1 MSRRDLLVEI
11 GTEELPPLA
20 LQELADAFLSGI
32 LQGLATANLKHGR
45 AQRFAT
51 PRRLAVLV
59 KGVVEQQPEV
69 EVKRRGPPVKAAFD
83 PAGLPTRAA
92 LAFAESCGVKVED
105 LQRINEPKGEFLYHE
120 GRKAGALAR
129 DLIVDIIQASLD
141 ALPIPKRMRWGAGTA
156 EFVRPV
162 HWVVLLFGKEVL
174 PGRILGVETSAWTRG
189 HRFHAPKPIR
199 ISTPGAYAGALA
211 RRGHVIPD
219 FAERRERVRAGV
231 VAAAAEVDGEALLS
245 DELLDEVTSL
255 VEWPVPLTG
264 QFEPRFL
271 DLPREVL
278 IATLQDHQRYFPIQE
293 PRAKGSQ
300 GGSTPALKARF
311 VAVANLESRDPAQ
324 VRAGN
329 ERVVKP
335 RLADAAFFYQ
345 QDLREPLATRAQ
357 GLARVTFQT
366 RLGSIADKVARV
378 KTLAADI
385 APPLGADRAQV
396 ERAADLCKADLLS
409 AMVGEFPELQGT
421 MGRYYAQHDGEQP
434 VVAEAIEHHY
444 RPRFAGD
451 ALPSSP
457 VGRAVAV
464 ADRLDTLVGIFAIN
478 ERPSGTRDPFGLRR
492 AALGVLR
499 ILIEGRIDLDLFEA
513 LRRASVLVGAAVSA
527 NSPAQAAASAKDGAD
542 AKQGPIVAGH
552 QNNTGDSALVDD
564 VYLYIMERL
573 RAYYL
578 EGAGAGGLSVTTEMF
593 DAVLA
598 NRPASPL
605 DFDARLRALAAFVAL
620 ADSASLA
627 AANKRIANILRK
639 AEAAPAPA
647 VRIELLAADAEKRL
661 HSALVELRP
670 QVEPLLERR
679 SYSEAMQRLAS
690 LRTPV
695 DAFFDSVMV
704 MDPDANLRANRLA
717 LLQELRGLFL
727 RTADLSRLPG

>member
-20 LQELADAFLSGI
+20 LQELADAFLNGI
-32 LQGLATANLKHGR
+32 LRGLANANLKHGR

-51 PRRLAVLV
+51 PRRLAVLI
-59 KGVVEQQPEV
+59 KGLVEQQPEI

-92 LAFAESCGVKVED
+92 LAFAESCAVRVEE
-105 LQRINEPKGEFLYHE
+105 LQRITEPKGEFLYHE
-120 GRKAGALAR
+120 GRKPGALAR
-129 DLIVDIIQASLD
+129 DLLIEIVQASLD
-141 ALPIPKRMRWGAGTA
+141 ALPIPKRMRWGAGDV

-174 PGRILGVETSAWTRG
+174 PGRILGVETGGSSRG

-199 ISTPGAYAGALA
+199 ISSPAVYAGAL
-211 RRGHVIPD
+211 RKRGYVIAD
-219 FAERRERVRAGV
+219 FAERRERVRSGV
-231 VAAAAEVDGEALLS
+231 VAAAEADGEALLS

-264 QFEPRFL
+264 QFETRFL
-271 DLPREVL
+271 ELPREVL
-278 IATLQDHQRYFPIQE
+278 IATLQDHQRYFPIHERAAGAGSE
-293 PRAKGSQ
+293 PL
-300 GGSTPALKARF
+300 ALRARF

-329 ERVVKP
+329 ERVVRP

-345 QDLREPLATRAQ
+345 QDLREPQATRAKS
-357 GLARVTFQT
+357 LSRVTFQT
-366 RLGSIADKVARV
+366 RLGSIADKVERIRTLATEIAPR
-378 KTLAADI
+378 LAAD
-385 APPLGADRAQV
+385 RALV
-396 ERAADLCKADLLS
+396 ERAAELCKADLLS

-421 MGRYYAQHDGEQP
+421 MGRYYALHDGEQP

-451 ALPSSP
+451 ALPASP
-457 VGRAVAV
+457 VGRAVAI

-492 AALGVLR
+492 SALGVLR
-499 ILIEGRIDLDLFEA
+499 ILIEARIDLDLFET
-513 LRRASVLVGAAVSA
+513 LRRAATLVSA
-527 NSPAQAAASAKDGAD
+527 APN
-542 AKQGPIVAGH
+542 VAGS
-552 QNNTGDSALVDD
+552 QNNDRAGSLVDD

-578 EGAGAGGLSVTTEMF
+578 EGAGSGDLSVTTEMF

-605 DFDARLRALAAFVAL
+605 DFDARLRALSGFVAL

-647 VRIELLAADAEKRL
+647 VRTDLLTAEAEKRL
-661 HSALVELRP
+661 HAALIELRP
-670 QVEPLLERR
+670 QVEPLLEQR

-690 LRTPV
+690 LRAPV

-704 MDPDANLRANRLA
+704 MDPDATLRANRLA